1 MYKAPYRVY
10 CSGLD
15 NLYDSIQVNYIS
27 DAAQIWADYPNAVVL
42 DDRGDRIQAE
52 DLKEILGW

>member
-15 NLYDSIQVNYIS
+15 NPYDSVQVNYIS

-42 DDRGDRIQAE
+42 DDRADRIPPE
-52 DLKEILGW
+52 DLESILGW